1 MLSKHFVYL
10 KEDIYIHEIIITNMI
25 RDKILKALVRM

>member
-10 KEDIYIHEIIITNMI
+10 KEDIYIHVIIITNMI
-25 RDKILKALVRM
+25 HDKILKALVRM

>member
-10 KEDIYIHEIIITNMI
+10 KEDIYTHVIIITNMI